1 MLVVTFG
8 RIAGRRRAG
17 KTARQ
22 AQPEAAHLVA
32 AHVTDMFEQQL
43 IEGIHVVVLRRGHL
57 FQHVR
62 MAANCALTEDHHA
75 AGQDV
80 CPFHGDGNRCALI
93 AARQEVA
100 FAEHNAFTACDI
112 HRVNDRLLRA
122 VGTVVLH
129 NRGQHGRFFAQ
140 HDAVGNQRCSGIH
153 HVGIA
158 RDTRQRLFDT
168 FHLADGDFELTAD
181 VGVRANPHRDRL
193 QTAG

>member
-1 MLVVTFG
+1 MLIITFG
-8 RIAGRRRAG
+8 CIAGWRRTG

-57 FQHVR
+57 FQHVW

-122 VGTVVLH
+122 VGTVVFH

-140 HDAVGNQRCSGIH
+140 HNAVGNQRCGGIH
-153 HVGIA
+153 HVGITC
-158 RDTRQRLFDT
+158 DTRQRLFDT

-181 VGVRANPHRDRL
+181 VRVGTNPHRHRL